1 VLTSYDIADTTTSE
15 QDKMPGRAFLEFARE
30 ARRRWEKK
38 GRLPTAAEAD
48 EMARRAFMEAF
59 RQVREEEEAAEGAAA
74 RAPSL
79 NRNRGAAE

>member
-1 VLTSYDIADTTTSE
+1 
-15 QDKMPGRAFLEFARE
+15 MEFARE

-59 RQVREEEEAAEGAAA
+59 RQVREEEERKKGE
-74 RAPSL
+74 RPT
-79 NRNRGAAE
+79 